1 MFKSRTMSLSIFIA
15 TPHKAGLRSDTVGD
29 GLHPSVRQ
37 KDRVLAGDLESQC
50 SGEIKS
56 EYHLWV
62 TLFLVLDLAKRKDLF
77 SITLLL
83 LVEVVAFVI
92 LHGVSIPGLMF
103 YLTNV

>member
-1 MFKSRTMSLSIFIA
+1 M
-15 TPHKAGLRSDTVGD
+15 
-29 GLHPSVRQ
+29 HPSVRQ
-37 KDRVLAGDLESQC
+37 KDRVLAGDLERQC

-56 EYHLWV
+56 DYYSWA
-62 TLFLVLDLAKRKDLF
+62 TWFWFLILQQNDLF